1 MNSKVSY
8 GKKAGLVARFETY
21 QLLLITQVLHHNI
34 AKETLVPQAK
44 SNFLWKNGMLEYWN
58 IGNKIGI
65 NLFKLSINPSIPS
78 FHYSIIPL
86 FQLGRS
92 S

>member
-1 MNSKVSY
+1 LSLTPELGKRGRFSKVSY

-44 SNFLWKNGMLEYWN
+44 NNSLWKNGMLEYWN
-58 IGNKIGI
+58 IGK
-65 NLFKLSINPSIPS
+65 KLELTCLNC
-78 FHYSIIPL
+78 
-86 FQLGRS
+86 Q
-92 S
+92 

>member
-44 SNFLWKNGMLEYWN
+44 SNFLWKNGMLD
-58 IGNKIGI
+58 GI
-65 NLFKLSINPSIPS
+65 LGIKLELTCLNC
-78 FHYSIIPL
+78 
-86 FQLGRS
+86 Q
-92 S
+92 